1 MWSRLLSVVAATLLG
16 AACPVGVEEEGGDRV
31 LVWLR

>member
-1 MWSRLLSVVAATLLG
+1 MWSRLLSVVAPTLTG
-16 AACPVGVEEEGGDRV
+16 AACLVDVEEEGGDRV